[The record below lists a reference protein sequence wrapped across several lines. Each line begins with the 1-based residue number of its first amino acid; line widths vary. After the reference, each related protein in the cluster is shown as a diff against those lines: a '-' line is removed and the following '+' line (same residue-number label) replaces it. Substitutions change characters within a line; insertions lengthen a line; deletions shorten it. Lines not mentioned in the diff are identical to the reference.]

1 MNVVDSLVM
10 DDSICKKIA
19 FVGNVLAP
27 FYLDYPT
34 NSYIQDMLNE
44 ITNLDI
50 SEAERQWPFVEPSIC
65 HDALA
70 LMKANAKREMRDSL
84 LWEYRR
90 LFVGP
95 GASPAP
101 PWGSVYTDPDGVVF
115 GASTLALR
123 EWLTNNQTS
132 FHPSRNI
139 PEDHIGLMLELMSLI
154 ANEKPALLEE
164 YLFEHFYTWAP
175 RYLTKLSETTTH
187 PFYRGL
193 AELTKHS
200 LTGIMNTLK
209 P

>member
-1 MNVVDSLVM
+1 MSSIDSLVM
-10 DDSICKKIA
+10 KDSIRKKIA

-27 FYLDYPT
+27 FYLNDPT
-34 NSYIQDMLNE
+34 NIYIQKMLDE
-44 ITNLDI
+44 MADLEV

-65 HDALA
+65 HHALA
-70 LMKANAKREMRDSL
+70 SMKANARKEMRESL

-90 LFVGP
+90 LFIGP

-115 GASTLALR
+115 GASTLTLR
-123 EWLTNNQTS
+123 EWLTNNRIA
-132 FHPSRNI
+132 FHSSSNI

-164 YLFEHFYTWAP
+164 YLFDHFYTWAP
-175 RYLTKLSETTTH
+175 CYLAKLSETTTH

-200 LTGIMNTLK
+200 LMGIKNILK